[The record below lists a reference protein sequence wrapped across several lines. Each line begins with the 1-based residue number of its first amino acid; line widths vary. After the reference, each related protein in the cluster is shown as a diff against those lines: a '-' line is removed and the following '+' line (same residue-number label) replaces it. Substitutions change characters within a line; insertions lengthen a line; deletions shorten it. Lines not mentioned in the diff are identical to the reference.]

1 MDPHQNPEVDGH
13 RLGRI
18 LLENPIVRQEDLQRC
33 LEIQALTGNSR
44 MLGQILVEEG
54 ILTYEMLEELLRVQ
68 TARRTHTP
76 EQGVD
81 GPVTA
86 LESESYLETAV
97 RMGASDLYICE
108 GRPVTL
114 RVAGS
119 LRRVTEGPI
128 APPEIWELVKRLF
141 GAKALDQLADTKSID
156 ASFSRPGIGHGR
168 VHAYRHFEGIGLA
181 IRLHPEAPRTFDSAG
196 LPAELK
202 AALQPG
208 KGFVLV
214 AGEARSGISET
225 LAICLAEVCKD
236 PNRIVLVLDEAFER
250 PAPSGGAIV
259 VRRRVGT
266 HTKSYAAG
274 LRAATRELPDVVV
287 VGNVSDPEAFDL
299 ALRVAESGRLVIA
312 GYRARSV
319 TVALQSACEGFP
331 VHERAR
337 ARVTLAS
344 LLRCAF
350 AQQLVPD
357 QKRTTVVLA
366 HEILR
371 ANDAVRDVLRD
382 GNFAQ
387 LALLLRLNKDF
398 GTSMDASLVHLWKS
412 GRIVFEDAFACAE
425 DKAHVMGTQK
435 ETRPAQ
441 ARSVTAVLESF
452 EKSGK
457 GV

>member
-1 MDPHQNPEVDGH
+1 MAK
-13 RLGRI
+13 L
-18 LLENPIVRQEDLQRC
+18 
-33 LEIQALTGNSR
+33 SSS
-44 MLGQILVEEG
+44 EES
-54 ILTYEMLEELLRVQ
+54 
-68 TARRTHTP
+68 
-76 EQGVD
+76 
-81 GPVTA
+81 
-86 LESESYLETAV
+86 LESESYLETAA
-97 RMGASDLYICE
+97 RMGASDLHICE

-119 LRRVTEGPI
+119 LRRLTEGPI

-141 GAKALDQLADTKSID
+141 GAKALDQLAENKSIA
-156 ASFSRPGIGHGR
+156 ASFSRAGIGHGR
-168 VHAYRHFEGIGLA
+168 AHAFRHFEGIGLT
-181 IRLHPEAPRTFDSAG
+181 IRLHPEAARSAESAG
-196 LPAELK
+196 LPEELK
-202 AALQPG
+202 TSLQPG
-208 KGFVLV
+208 KGFVII
-214 AGEARSGISET
+214 AGEARAGVSET

-236 PNRIVLVLDEAFER
+236 PNRIVLVLDETFER

-266 HTKSYAAG
+266 HTKSYEAG

-287 VGNVSDPEAFDL
+287 VGNASDPQAFDL

-331 VHERAR
+331 LHERAR

-357 QKRTTVVLA
+357 SKRTSVVLA

-382 GNFAQ
+382 ANFAQ
-387 LALLLRLNKDF
+387 LALLLRINKDF
-398 GTSMDASLVHLWKS
+398 GTSMDASLLHLWRS
-412 GRIVFEDAFACAE
+412 GRIAFEDAFACSE
-425 DKAHVMGTQK
+425 DKAHIMGTQK
-435 ETRPAQ
+435 EMRAAP
-441 ARSVTAVLESF
+441 ARSVGAVLDSF
-452 EKSGK
+452 EQSGK